1 LGSAQQQVLIDK
13 IDQIEKPS
21 VFLTNTRNVMKVGLS
36 NKVMHSQK
44 VLKELKPEASTL
56 FENKTINY
64 LHSASNK
71 KIVKQMKTIEPKV
84 IQPSE
89 KMNSSGGAL
98 KKK

>member
-1 LGSAQQQVLIDK
+1 
-13 IDQIEKPS
+13 
-21 VFLTNTRNVMKVGLS
+21 MKVGLS

-56 FENKTINY
+56 FENKTINC

-84 IQPSE
+84 I
-89 KMNSSGGAL
+89 
-98 KKK
+98 